1 MRLSEPMPSTTSA
14 TSAPTASQ
22 TAAIAL
28 TKEIL
33 VARKAL
39 AAYLMVSADAGSV
52 TMNGVAT
59 PRYSE
64 ATRAA
69 AARSSAPT
77 TIRSGCMKSWTAEPF
92 AEELGVRHHG
102 DVRSTEHGL
111 DDLGRADRHR
121 GLVDDDGALVEHR
134 SDLAERRIG

>member
-52 TMNGVAT
+52 TMNGAAT
-59 PRYSE
+59 PR
-64 ATRAA
+64 
-69 AARSSAPT
+69 
-77 TIRSGCMKSWTAEPF
+77 
-92 AEELGVRHHG
+92 
-102 DVRSTEHGL
+102 
-111 DDLGRADRHR
+111 
-121 GLVDDDGALVEHR
+121 
-134 SDLAERRIG
+134 